1 MTGRITAVHDSEY
14 LTPQNLQARSSE
26 VPVLKARHVA
36 RHEACAGRDVHRHGV
51 VSGSSDDRQIQQLTG
66 FMRIGNFLF
75 EKSGREFIFVKI

>member
-1 MTGRITAVHDSEY
+1 V
-14 LTPQNLQARSSE
+14 TPQNLQARSSG

-51 VSGSSDDRQIQQLTG
+51 VRSSSDDRQIQQTG